1 MKSII
6 RFLPFLALLVAP
18 SALADK
24 EQSDS
29 CLRTKI
35 WEDYTEGWAVRTA
48 TNTQLKVGEH
58 KIYLVTL
65 YAGNTYKFMVCG
77 DESAVDIDLA
87 LHNADGKPMEHD
99 DTEGR
104 DPSVQFTP
112 DKTSTYY
119 VAVYAQ
125 SVKGETT
132 NVAMAVTYQ

>member
-1 MKSII
+1 
-6 RFLPFLALLVAP
+6 
-18 SALADK
+18 
-24 EQSDS
+24 
-29 CLRTKI
+29 
-35 WEDYTEGWAVRTA
+35 
-48 TNTQLKVGEH
+48 
-58 KIYLVTL
+58 
-65 YAGNTYKFMVCG
+65 
-77 DESAVDIDLA
+77 
-87 LHNADGKPMEHD
+87 MEHD